1 MNRKEYEE
9 YMGEQMK
16 ILHGH
21 FSRCMLRCLNKL
33 NEVEEE
39 INEYPLVV
47 KSGKDTKANEVKKA

>member
-9 YMGEQMK
+9 YMEEQMK

-33 NEVEEE
+33 NEVKSSKEMSEEK
-39 INEYPLVV
+39 NE
-47 KSGKDTKANEVKKA
+47 